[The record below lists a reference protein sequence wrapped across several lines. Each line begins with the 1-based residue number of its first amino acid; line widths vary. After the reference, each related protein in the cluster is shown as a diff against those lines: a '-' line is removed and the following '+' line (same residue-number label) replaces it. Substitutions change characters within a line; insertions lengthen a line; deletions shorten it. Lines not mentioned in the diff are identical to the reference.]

1 LVEETV
7 TMPQPKSTD
16 RKSRVKRGETTA
28 LYEQIRRSI
37 LADIWKGLYS
47 PGDLLPSESELG
59 SHFGVNRLTV
69 RQAVHRLANEG
80 FVRPL
85 HGRGYQVTSATLS
98 GDFLTTPS
106 LSHYLQELGLETETR
121 ILSQEVVEADSE
133 VATALELK
141 AGAPTIQILR
151 QRLVLNAP
159 IAVEEAYY
167 DAEKYKR
174 LIDLDISRRSLLE
187 TLYRDFGIRV
197 ARVTTELR
205 AEQAD
210 GRAELL
216 GIAPTNP
223 LLVAKTIMYD
233 LNNDPIECGL
243 AYYHTERVQP
253 TFKSIIAPRSWP
265 YDALPSQASDGS

>member
-1 LVEETV
+1 
-7 TMPQPKSTD
+7 MPQTKSTD

-37 LADIWKGLYS
+37 LADIWRGLYR
-47 PGDLLPSESELG
+47 PGDLLPSESEMG

-98 GDFLTTPS
+98 ADFLTTPS

-121 ILSQEVVEADSE
+121 VLSRDVVEAGPE
-133 VATALELK
+133 VATALGVK

-167 DAEKYKR
+167 DAEKFKR
-174 LIDLDISRRSLLE
+174 LIDLDLSRRSLLE
-187 TLYRDFGIRV
+187 TLYRDFGVQV

-205 AEQAD
+205 AEQAG

-216 GIAPTNP
+216 GIVPTDP
-223 LLVAKTIMYD
+223 LLVSKTVMYD
-233 LNNDPIECGL
+233 LNSDSIECGL
-243 AYYHTERVQP
+243 AYYHTERVQL
-253 TFKSIIAPRSWP
+253 TFNSTIAPRSWP
-265 YDALPSQASDGS
+265 YDALPAQLPSQHP